1 MTLKAYRP
9 VTPGLRGTVLVD
21 RSSLWRGGPL
31 KQLTRGLKKTGG
43 RCSMGHMT
51 ARHRGGGHRRR
62 YRTVDFCRLKRGLWA
77 EVERLE
83 YDPVRTAF
91 LALVRYED
99 GEYAY
104 ILAPDKLKVG
114 DRVIAAVDAD
124 IKPGNALPLSAI
136 PQGTFVHNVEMKPM
150 KGGQLGRAAGTSV
163 RVLGL
168 DAGYALLG
176 LPSGEV
182 RRILGACWA
191 TVGVLSNT
199 DRKNENLGK
208 AGRNRWRGRRP
219 HVRGVA
225 MNPVDHPLGGGNGKT
240 SGGRHPCSPWG
251 QSAKGLRTRMNK
263 RTQGFIVKRR
273 AGGR

>member
-1 MTLKAYRP
+1 M
-9 VTPGLRGTVLVD
+9 
-21 RSSLWRGGPL
+21 
-31 KQLTRGLKKTGG
+31 
-43 RCSMGHMT
+43 
-51 ARHRGGGHRRR
+51 
-62 YRTVDFCRLKRGLWA
+62 WA

-91 LALVRYED
+91 LALMRYED
-99 GEYAY
+99 GERSYV
-104 ILAPDKLKVG
+104 LAPDKLKVG
-114 DRVIAAVDAD
+114 DRVMTAADAD

-136 PQGTFVHNVEMKPM
+136 PQGTFVHNVEMKPL
-150 KGGQLGRAAGTSV
+150 KGGQLGRAAGAAV

-176 LPSGEV
+176 MPSGEV
-182 RRILGACWA
+182 RRVLGSCWA
-191 TVGVLSNT
+191 TVGVLSNA
-199 DRKNENLGK
+199 DHKNENLGK

-225 MNPVDHPLGGGNGKT
+225 MNPVDHPLGGGNGHT

-273 AGGR
+273 SGGR